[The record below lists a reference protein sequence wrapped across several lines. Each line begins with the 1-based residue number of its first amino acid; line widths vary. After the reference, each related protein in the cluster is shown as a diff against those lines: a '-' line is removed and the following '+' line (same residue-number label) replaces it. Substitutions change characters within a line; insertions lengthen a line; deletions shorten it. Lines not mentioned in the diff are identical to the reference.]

1 MVINLKSFL
10 NSRYLCVCA
19 WNLWNFLMNFGILR
33 ILWNAYNSMIEFPN
47 VFVCSEKSPNRGR
60 VVWRISIPGS
70 DISLWPHH
78 SLEGNPLPTGPTITP
93 GRRKTH
99 YIQYVKVVDIQQ
111 HLLENQY
118 NSNNIKFPFHDSA
131 YKIESVCSEIQRR
144 GQMSLWMQYLVFF
157 CQRKSTF
164 SFNQH
169 SEKLL
174 WQPFWIFRIPTK

>member
-1 MVINLKSFL
+1 MCVHETYEISWWILEYWESCETRTIQWL
-10 NSRYLCVCA
+10 NFQMSLYFWKV
-19 WNLWNFLMNFGILR
+19 
-33 ILWNAYNSMIEFPN
+33 
-47 VFVCSEKSPNRGR
+47 PNRGR

-118 NSNNIKFPFHDSA
+118 NSNNIEFPFHDSA

>member
-1 MVINLKSFL
+1 MKPMKFL
-10 NSRYLCVCA
+10 DEFWNIENPVKCVQFNDWISKCLC
-19 WNLWNFLMNFGILR
+19 I
-33 ILWNAYNSMIEFPN
+33 
-47 VFVCSEKSPNRGR
+47 SEKSPNRGR

-118 NSNNIKFPFHDSA
+118 NSNNIEFPFHDSA